1 MLNGGGRGGIEP
13 SGIHCCCWFMA
24 PRTSSARKGLA
35 YTRPPRK
42 VVIVGTF
49 KNGIPNLRNYEFVFK
64 ETVVMEETTAY
75 SYVLVRMRLVLV
87 ALLACVH
94 TRASPLTKSAASF
107 KACAVGKGDVDVSA
121 FADATL
127 AYCALLRRFGVFTAG
142 SIRQVLLCID
152 KVEGARPVSNRP
164 KHKKA
169 SLVAH

>member
-1 MLNGGGRGGIEP
+1 
-13 SGIHCCCWFMA
+13 
-24 PRTSSARKGLA
+24 
-35 YTRPPRK
+35 
-42 VVIVGTF
+42 
-49 KNGIPNLRNYEFVFK
+49 
-64 ETVVMEETTAY
+64 MEETTG
-75 SYVLVRMRLVLV
+75 YVLSKNSSTPLRKKFVRMRLVLV

-169 SLVAH
+169 SLVAHWRRPLLTQRRGNPSSVLHPKAVAPRCAR